1 MYYDL
6 QELIFGKAK
15 KLCIAADPS
24 GYGEKTLVS
33 ILWSPKMKA
42 ACYPPVQIIP
52 CSNLMSP
59 LDGDMTDRLRA
70 LAQKQRLQRVAS
82 YREWQALSHA
92 LFQATGSVSL
102 DSFAI
107 PADIIWQ
114 RVSGD
119 DQRSTR
125 IEDNNAVAYVFNR
138 ATKQRRHV
146 FPPAMTSEELEM
158 LHQLTVAMDSGST
171 GRAGGMFAVHKL
183 EMNVFVVYDKI
194 HRLIRDVKL
203 AAEKAAGGAL
213 YRALLHVCFVFS
225 LNQRPFGS
233 GEWFHKKQELLAFFM
248 ETTTPDDPIFRNFAD
263 HIASDRGTTVESL
276 EDRAALFSSL
286 AELPSFTRKGVAPKM
301 MRWFSVND
309 LWEERSQEF
318 YALKM
323 ILQHCSGSFEREAN
337 KQNEFGFVPSWL
349 FVWKVIL

>member
-33 ILWSPKMKA
+33 ILWSPKMNA

-70 LAQKQRLQRVAS
+70 LAQKQKLQRVAS

-92 LFQATGSVSL
+92 LFQATDSVSL

-114 RVSGD
+114 RVSDD

-138 ATKQRRHV
+138 ATKQRRRV
-146 FPPAMTSEELEM
+146 FPPAMTSGELEM

-171 GRAGGMFAVHKL
+171 GRAAGMFAVHKL
-183 EMNVFVVYDKI
+183 GMNVFAVYDKI

-233 GEWFHKKQELLAFFM
+233 GEWFHKKQELLAFFI
-248 ETTTPDDPIFRNFAD
+248 ETTTPDDTIFRNFAD
-263 HIASDRGTTVESL
+263 HIASDRGTTVESP

-323 ILQHCSGSFEREAN
+323 ILQHCSGSF
-337 KQNEFGFVPSWL
+337 
-349 FVWKVIL
+349 